1 MRDPKRNAMKT
12 LINLHRLSEPRAW
25 NLDLEA
31 GAWSLEFGARSLELG
46 AGTWKLQPRAFGAW
60 SWSQTDRQ
68 TDHARSMEPDRQ
80 TDRQTDRP
88 DQTDRQTNRDRQTD
102 RQPQTRKIVGLKPNL
117 IAPTHNLLS
126 LGFNLAEISCQTH
139 NFVGLRPT
147 HKVEG

>member
-1 MRDPKRNAMKT
+1 MKT
-12 LINLHRLSEPRAW
+12 LINPHRLSELRAW

-102 RQPQTRKIVGLKPNL
+102 NQTTPNSENCGFEAQFDCPNPQCSEFGVQFRIDILPN
-117 IAPTHNLLS
+117 AQFC
-126 LGFNLAEISCQTH
+126 GFAAHAQ
-139 NFVGLRPT
+139 G
-147 HKVEG
+147 